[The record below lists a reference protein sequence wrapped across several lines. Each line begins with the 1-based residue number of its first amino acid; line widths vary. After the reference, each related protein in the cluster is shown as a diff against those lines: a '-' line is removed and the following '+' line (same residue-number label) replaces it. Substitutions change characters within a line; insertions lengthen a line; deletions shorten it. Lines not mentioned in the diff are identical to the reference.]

1 MILTIRKQLYNFLLF
16 LIFILAWCPKTPVVL
31 LHLKIWMELTVRIKK
46 LQVRYFSLKM
56 LLLTFKKNLVFLLC
70 LTGTVDKQ
78 VQFKIPKFIIYAAMT
93 AYSHDDHSQ
102 DIRADSYLHETHS
115 SVHQI
120 LLILLLSLRSD
131 GI

>member
-1 MILTIRKQLYNFLLF
+1 M
-16 LIFILAWCPKTPVVL
+16 V
-31 LHLKIWMELTVRIKK
+31 LTVRIKR
-46 LQVRYFSLKM
+46 LQVRYFSLKT
-56 LLLTFKKNLVFLLC
+56 LLLTFLKNLVFLLC
-70 LTGTVDKQ
+70 VTGTVDKQ

-93 AYSHDDHSQ
+93 AYSHDDRSQ